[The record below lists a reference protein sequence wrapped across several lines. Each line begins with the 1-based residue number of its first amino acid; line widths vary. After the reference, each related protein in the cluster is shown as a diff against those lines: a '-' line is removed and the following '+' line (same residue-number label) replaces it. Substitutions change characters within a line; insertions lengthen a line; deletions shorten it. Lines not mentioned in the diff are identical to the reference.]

1 MKIRCIIVDDEPPAV
16 DELKYILSQIKDIEV
31 VASAGSASE
40 AVTAIKESKPDVVFL
55 DIHMPRHSGFY
66 VAEKVSRFDP
76 PPLIIFATAYD
87 QYAVQAF
94 EEGSLDYILKPFSEK
109 RIQKALIRAR
119 NVLTSKI
126 KIVDENDLK
135 RLLNVIE
142 GTKQSINRLP
152 VEKKGHVLL
161 MDPSYIFFFKA
172 EDWLVPPL
180 TIQPLVENAVKHGL
194 AGREEGGHVRI
205 TVSRSDSKLHV
216 LVQDDGVGMDP
227 EHVEKML
234 STNGLEDS
242 TGGIGL
248 NNINQRLERIY
259 GPQYKIKID
268 SRPEQGTC
276 VHLIVPDK
284 STIKQCQHQKE
295 SSS

>member
-1 MKIRCIIVDDEPPAV
+1 VDDEPPAV

-66 VAEKVSRFDP
+66 VAEKVSHFDP

-119 NVLTSKI
+119 NVLTSKR
-126 KIVDENDLK
+126 KIFDENDLK

-161 MDPSYIFFFKA
+161 MDPSDIFFFKA
-172 EDWLVPPL
+172 EEKKIQVHTRDDQFVCHTAYTLEELSKRLEPYSFFRTHRSYLVNLAHVREIIPWF
-180 TIQPLVENAVKHGL
+180 
-194 AGREEGGHVRI
+194 AGRYLLKMRDKEATEIPVSRGHVK
-205 TVSRSDSKLHV
+205 DFKQKL
-216 LVQDDGVGMDP
+216 
-227 EHVEKML
+227 
-234 STNGLEDS
+234 
-242 TGGIGL
+242 GI
-248 NNINQRLERIY
+248 
-259 GPQYKIKID
+259 
-268 SRPEQGTC
+268 
-276 VHLIVPDK
+276 
-284 STIKQCQHQKE
+284 
-295 SSS
+295 